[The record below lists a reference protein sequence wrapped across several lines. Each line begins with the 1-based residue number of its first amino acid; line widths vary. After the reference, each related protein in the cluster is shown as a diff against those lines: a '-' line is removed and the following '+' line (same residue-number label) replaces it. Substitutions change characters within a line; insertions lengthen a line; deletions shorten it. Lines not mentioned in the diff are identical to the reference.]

1 MFAPGIFTL
10 NFPKVLKCLP
20 VDGPEYCVTH
30 QNRAVSVAE
39 APQNRAVSFVCACY
53 NGEASVAEAPH
64 NRAVSFVCACCNGQ
78 AYVAEAP
85 HNRAVSIVCA
95 CYNGEAS
102 VFVEAPQN
110 RCLLDPR

>member
-30 QNRAVSVAE
+30 QNRAVSVVAACYNGEASVAE

-53 NGEASVAEAPH
+53 NGVASVA
-64 NRAVSFVCACCNGQ
+64 
-78 AYVAEAP
+78 
-85 HNRAVSIVCA
+85 
-95 CYNGEAS
+95 
-102 VFVEAPQN
+102 
-110 RCLLDPR
+110 